1 MYILIYIMNENWFK
15 EKSLWSRFK
24 NAYLKDANF
33 KKFWI
38 NCDKNDIDKELIEIL
53 DFYVNSRSYDSSS
66 RFWHILNIRNINQ
79 IKKLGIENF
88 ASTVALNYFTYT
100 DFYDERISNLISM
113 LNKKKIKIS
122 NFDIFKKYKNLNYT
136 QSINHNVILNLLYSY
151 FKNYHDIKL
160 LNVFNDKKFLIDE
173 TPNVEIDNIKITQ
186 DRLNSTIEYFTI
198 KEIINNYKNEV
209 TLLEIGAGSGR
220 TTEAILAFE
229 NNNISKYFV
238 VDLPPAIYLN
248 YLRLKTN
255 FPNKKIKVANNINT
269 LEQIDNFIKEN
280 DVILLLPHQLEL
292 LIKSKFKIQIF
303 LAIDCLH
310 EMDKKSIKF
319 YMDYADK
326 LCDYFYFKI
335 WNETHVPYAFNNYL
349 SASDEKSYQIKPNWK
364 KIFKK
369 SCVFPSNYFDFCF
382 KIK

>member
-1 MYILIYIMNENWFK
+1 MNENWFK

-38 NCDKNDIDKELIEIL
+38 NSDKKDIDKELVEIL
-53 DFYVNSRSYDSSS
+53 DFYINSNSYDSSS
-66 RFWHILNIRNINQ
+66 RFWHILNIRNVNQ
-79 IKKLGIENF
+79 IKKMGIENF

-100 DFYDERISNLISM
+100 DFYDERIADLI
-113 LNKKKIKIS
+113 LKLEKKNVEIT
-122 NFDIFKKYKNLNYT
+122 NFNIFKKHKNLSYT
-136 QSINHNVILNLLYSY
+136 QSINHNIILNLLYSY
-151 FKNYHDIKL
+151 FKNFHNIKL
-160 LNVFNDKKFLIDE
+160 LEVFNDKEFLIDK
-173 TPNVEIDNIKITQ
+173 TPNVKIDNIKITQ
-186 DRLNSTIEYFTI
+186 DRLNSAIEYFTL
-198 KEIINNYKNEV
+198 KEIIDTYKDKV

-229 NNNISKYFV
+229 KNNISKYFV
-238 VDLPPAIYLN
+238 VDLPPAIYIN

-255 FPNKKIKVANNINT
+255 FPNKKINVAKNIDT
-269 LEQIDNFIKEN
+269 VDQIDNFIQEN

-292 LIKSKFKIQIF
+292 LNRSKFKIQIF

-326 LCDYFYFKI
+326 LSDFFYFKI

-349 SASDEKSYQIKPNWK
+349 SASNESSYQIKSNWK

-369 SCVFPSNYFDFCF
+369 SCIFPGNYFDFCF